1 MFFKAALI
9 QRQTCCGDTQMLSD
23 FCCGEGDDRLGW
35 ALIGRGADNA
45 QAPSRLR
52 LLGGPELGDG
62 A

>member
-1 MFFKAALI
+1 MTFAVG
-9 QRQTCCGDTQMLSD
+9 R
-23 FCCGEGDDRLGW
+23 GDDRVGW

-62 A
+62 GVEVYV

>member
-1 MFFKAALI
+1 MTFAVG
-9 QRQTCCGDTQMLSD
+9 RD
-23 FCCGEGDDRLGW
+23 DDRVGW

-62 A
+62 GVEVYV